1 MIDVQSDTDSR
12 NIRIQKVGVKGIKH
26 PLRWNVSHVSGAQT
40 VGVFDMYVEL
50 PGSQKG
56 THMSRFLD
64 VLYRHATQLDVL
76 RLKTFASDI
85 CSVLEAPAAFVT
97 LNFSYFF
104 QKAAPVSGKLGL
116 FDVDVRYDVKV
127 TASGASQVDCSIQV
141 PVQSLCP
148 CSKSI
153 SQYGAHNQR
162 SIIQISVKNSDASI
176 DDLVS
181 IAENAA
187 SSALYPVLKR
197 VDEKFVTERAFEN
210 PKFVEDLVRD
220 AALGL
225 KAHKGI
231 QKFEVSAENFESI
244 HNHNVWAVVTSDDI

>member
-1 MIDVQSDTDSR
+1 MIDVQSAGDAR
-12 NIRIQKVGVKGIKH
+12 NIRIQKVGVKGIRH
-26 PLRWNVSHVSGAQT
+26 PMRWNVSATTGTQT

-50 PGSQKG
+50 PGSEKG

-64 VLYRHATQLDVL
+64 VLYRHAVQLDVA
-76 RLKTFASDI
+76 RFIHFAHDI
-85 CSVLEAPAAFVT
+85 RKVLEAPAAFVT

-116 FDVDVRYDVKV
+116 FDVDVRYDVKAQSDG
-127 TASGASQVDCSIQV
+127 TSQVDCSIQV

-153 SQYGAHNQR
+153 SKYGAHNQR
-162 SIIQISVKNSDASI
+162 SIVHIAVKNSDISI
-176 DDLVS
+176 DDLVA
-181 IAENAA
+181 IAEGAA

-220 AALGL
+220 VAIGL
-225 KAHKGI
+225 KAHAGVK
-231 QKFEVSAENFESI
+231 QFEVSAENFESI
-244 HNHNVWAVVTSDDI
+244 HNHNVWAIVTSDDM

>member
-1 MIDVQSDTDSR
+1 MIDVQSAGDAR

-26 PLRWNVSHVSGAQT
+26 PIRWNVSASTGTQT

-50 PGSQKG
+50 PSAEKG

-64 VLYRHATQLDVL
+64 VLYRHAAQLDVE
-76 RLKTFASDI
+76 RLKVFTHDI
-85 CSVLEAPAAFVT
+85 RNVLEAPAAFVT

-116 FDVDVRYDVKV
+116 FDVDVRYEVKV
-127 TASGASQVDCSIQV
+127 KADGTSQVDCSIQV

-162 SIIQISVKNSDASI
+162 SIIHISVKNSNVSI
-176 DDLVS
+176 DDLVA

-197 VDEKFVTERAFEN
+197 VDEKYVTERAFEN

-220 AALGL
+220 AAIGL
-225 KAHKGI
+225 KAHAKI
-231 QKFEVSAENFESI
+231 QQFEVSAENFESI
-244 HNHNVWAVVTSDDI
+244 HNHNVWAVVSSDDM